1 MSTEMISV
9 PRRLIEEIAEYLQK
23 GQEET
28 VSVPGNGEWTRR
40 MVGTLKAEI
49 VGYKGALATGDL
61 AAERAGQLVTLDEV
75 VETFDKLEGARL
87 LERHPRAASHPRRDE
102 LRRILTK
109 KQVSSDLGGMTK
121 AARRLFGKK
130 LWPFQALQSGAG
142 MTYLMK
148 PEIARWWMEA

>member
-40 MVGTLKAEI
+40 MVGTLKADI
-49 VGYKGALATGDL
+49 VGHKRALAAGDL

-75 VETFDKLEGARL
+75 VGAFDKLGGARL
-87 LERHPRAASHPRRDE
+87 LDRHRGAANHPRRDE
-102 LRRILTK
+102 LGRILPT
-109 KQVSSDLGGMTK
+109 
-121 AARRLFGKK
+121 
-130 LWPFQALQSGAG
+130 
-142 MTYLMK
+142 
-148 PEIARWWMEA
+148 